1 MVSNGLMFGKD
12 THITLYLSTDF
23 RNSKLNI
30 MAFYY
35 ASHFFMPNFFS
46 KILEIIDW
54 IKFIEAFA
62 NFEVCTRLK
71 LKWAVV
77 KILAPDCLG
86 GITLHIINH
95 DCNAFFV
102 TMHSLFQKRYG
113 AEMQICAQ
121 FCLLKL
127 YPSLL
132 KRAQIHLLDN
142 FCDWMPKIKF

>member
-23 RNSKLNI
+23 RQFKVKHNGILLCQPLFH
-30 MAFYY
+30 AQ
-35 ASHFFMPNFFS
+35 FFS
-46 KILEIIDW
+46 KKLEIIDW

-102 TMHSLFQKRYG
+102 TMHSLFQC
-113 AEMQICAQ
+113 IL
-121 FCLLKL
+121 CLKKGRALKCKFVL
-127 YPSLL
+127 
-132 KRAQIHLLDN
+132 N
-142 FCDWMPKIKF
+142 FVCWNCILHF

>member
-23 RNSKLNI
+23 RQFKVKHYGILLCQPLFH
-30 MAFYY
+30 AK
-35 ASHFFMPNFFS
+35 FFS
-46 KILEIIDW
+46 KKLEIIDW

-77 KILAPDCLG
+77 KILALDCLG

-127 YPSLL
+127 YPSPL

-142 FCDWMPKIKF
+142 FCDWMPKITF

>member
-1 MVSNGLMFGKD
+1 MISNGLMFGKD

-86 GITLHIINH
+86 GITLHIIDH

-102 TMHSLFQKRYG
+102 TMHSLFQK
-113 AEMQICAQ
+113 
-121 FCLLKL
+121 
-127 YPSLL
+127 
-132 KRAQIHLLDN
+132 
-142 FCDWMPKIKF
+142 KIRRWNANLCSILFVEIVSFTSKTCPNPPFG

>member
-102 TMHSLFQKRYG
+102 TMHSLFQC
-113 AEMQICAQ
+113 IL
-121 FCLLKL
+121 CLKKGRALKCKFVL
-127 YPSLL
+127 
-132 KRAQIHLLDN
+132 N
-142 FCDWMPKIKF
+142 FVCWNCILHF